1 MERKLIAVVAAFTP
15 EQRARIA
22 AAAEGHGFTARF
34 FENADQAGPELHDAE
49 ILLTNMADLAKQAPK
64 LRWFCSSNAGV
75 DPFLKPDAFASPDA
89 VLTNSSG
96 AYGVTIAE
104 HILMVCLEILRR
116 QADYNAIVAR
126 RVWKRDLPIR
136 SIKGSRITLLGTGD
150 IGREAAVRLRAFGP
164 ASLTGVNRRGANPGG
179 LFDRVVT
186 IDRLDDVLPET
197 DLLIMSLPGTPETAG
212 LLSAA
217 RIALLPETAYVVNVG
232 RGTAIDQKA
241 LEAALREGRLAGAA
255 LDVFE
260 REPLP
265 ADDTL
270 WECPNLLLTPHV
282 AGNTT
287 LPYTV
292 ERIVEMF
299 LEDFD
304 NYCAGRPLSHLVDR
318 KRGY

>member
-1 MERKLIAVVAAFTP
+1 MKKLVAYTQNLIDGHRAAIRSTAGAHGYEAVFCDSLDAAL
-15 EQRARIA
+15 A
-22 AAAEGHGFTARF
+22 
-34 FENADQAGPELHDAE
+34 QAPDAE
-49 ILLTNMADLAKQAPK
+49 ILFSHDAALLPVARSLKWMCVS
-64 LRWFCSSNAGV
+64 FAGV
-75 DPFLKPDAFASPDA
+75 EPFLDPSAYASPGA
-89 VLTNSSG
+89 ILTNSSG

-104 HILMVCLEILRR
+104 HIVMVAIAMMRR
-116 QADYNAIVAR
+116 QPEYDRILAR
-126 RVWKRDLPIR
+126 REWRRDLVIR
-136 SIKGSRITLLGTGD
+136 SIRGSRITLLGTGD